1 MRDEAR
7 ASLRLKMRREATKA
21 CASENFKWSWEKKNK
36 KTLKTLKVT
45 SGVCILE
52 APKKLKVHHRH
63 STSPKTGNPSFCRQT
78 QVFSATLLLSF
89 NLKLRALASILQSTM
104 EDLAVAKHANAEEEG
119 SDTDD
124 HRLHIVMETSFDI
137 TLMADH
143 I

>member
-89 NLKLRALASILQSTM
+89 NLKLRALASILQATEHDGRSCSCQ
-104 EDLAVAKHANAEEEG
+104 ACKC
-119 SDTDD
+119 
-124 HRLHIVMETSFDI
+124 
-137 TLMADH
+137 
-143 I
+143 